1 MQGSISPLP
10 AAQLVRL
17 VLNLRGEVRLVLNLR
32 GEVRLVIIEVE
43 GYFSLMTQNGVL
55 AEQQ

>member
-17 VLNLRGEVRLVLNLR
+17 VLNLRVVVRLVN
-32 GEVRLVIIEVE
+32 IEVE

-55 AEQQ
+55 TEQQ